1 MGLSRR
7 QFTKEFKL
15 AAIQRLEMGAS
26 GASRIIYSSSS
37 WQKIFL
43 RLSMCSSPSRKFKSK
58 STLTEKFVG

>member
-26 GASRIIYSSSS
+26 LAEVARAFEVNPSVLHVVPIAHVSKTSAR
-37 WQKIFL
+37 
-43 RLSMCSSPSRKFKSK
+43 RL
-58 STLTEKFVG
+58 